1 MAQSPIRLPANG
13 TPKHELLRKM
23 SDLQSQDA
31 NWKDGRTW
39 SLVYYAGEE
48 INEIVKEAYTMFFH
62 ENGLSPMAFPSLRK
76 FETEVI
82 AMTADLLVGGPEA
95 AGSMTSGGS
104 ESTRRRLTISE

>member
-23 SDLQSQDA
+23 SDL
-31 NWKDGRTW
+31 T
-39 SLVYYAGEE
+39 GEE

-82 AMTADLLVGGPEA
+82 AMTADLLGGGPEA